1 MCPKNGLER
10 FYICEEIF
18 GKGMTDASLADLPSE
33 AERTLTYQKK
43 RLAAASGAA
52 APSRERGGRGRHVP
66 AGKGRKKILGISKKV
81 VSLQVEEIMG
91 LSNKLLRDK
100 MIYWK

>member
-1 MCPKNGLER
+1 MRGDFLGARDDRRE
-10 FYICEEIF
+10 
-18 GKGMTDASLADLPSE
+18 
-33 AERTLTYQKK
+33 
-43 RLAAASGAA
+43 SGGPAV
-52 APSRERGGRGRHVP
+52 GGREDFDISEKEVGGSQWGCRPVGG
-66 AGKGRKKILGISKKV
+66 AWRGKGRKKILGISKKV